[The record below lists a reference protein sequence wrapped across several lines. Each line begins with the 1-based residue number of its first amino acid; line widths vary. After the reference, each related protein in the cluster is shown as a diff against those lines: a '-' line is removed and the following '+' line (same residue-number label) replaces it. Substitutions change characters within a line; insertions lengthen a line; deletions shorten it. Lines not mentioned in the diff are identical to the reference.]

1 MNKNLN
7 PVKQGIFNQMDIVSK
22 LLKVSAC
29 VPILIIAAC
38 SSDGNGSNKP
48 IVSNNENTNKQIGL
62 LLPLSGRNGPL
73 GTNMMQA
80 AKLALSDSS
89 APKLDVFDTEQA
101 GGAAEAARKAIAAGD
116 GIILGPLTATNTTEV
131 ASVTSSQ
138 NVPVIAYTSDVSVVG
153 PNVWAFGVTPEQQ
166 VLTMVRA
173 AKNEGRTKFA
183 ALLPENPM
191 GKAMGAA
198 LTKACADLGLVA
210 PIITY
215 HTTSKDDITQQ
226 LKTLSNYDARV
237 QAAKSNPASQN
248 VSKSS
253 TDTANNDSNLLDELA
268 PSEAKSADGTKA
280 VQNLALGAPPFD
292 ALLLSDTGLQLQSV
306 IDALGETQVSSDK
319 VRIMG
324 PGLWGAFASKL
335 GKLQGAWYAS
345 PDPQKRKVFA
355 QQYRVKYGVTP
366 KPLADLTYDTAALA
380 NSLSKIGGYTTQNLT
395 RADGFDGVDG
405 LFVLQPDGHVKRD
418 LQIFQIQPSG
428 GGKIISTPSVIKP
441 AVGSTNS

>member
-1 MNKNLN
+1 MSF
-7 PVKQGIFNQMDIVSK
+7 ITK
-22 LLKVSAC
+22 LLKASVC
-29 VPILIIAAC
+29 VPVVIIAAC
-38 SSDGNGSNKP
+38 SSDGNGGNKP
-48 IVSNNENTNKQIGL
+48 VVSNVNTNKQIGL
-62 LLPLSGRNGPL
+62 LLPLSGRNGNL
-73 GTNMMQA
+73 GNNMMQA
-80 AKLALSDSS
+80 AKLALSDPS
-89 APKLDVFDTEQA
+89 APKLDVFDTEQT
-101 GGAAEAARKAIAAGD
+101 GGAAEAARKAVAAGD

-138 NVPVIAYTSDVSVVG
+138 NIPVIAYTSDVSVAG
-153 PNVWAFGVTPEQQ
+153 SNIWAFGVTPEQQ

-198 LTKACADLGLVA
+198 LTKACADLGLSQPVIA
-210 PIITY
+210 Y

-226 LKTLSNYDARV
+226 LKTLSNYDARI
-237 QAAKSNPASQN
+237 QTAQNDPGAQNGAKPA
-248 VSKSS
+248 
-253 TDTANNDSNLLDELA
+253 TDTSASNGDGNLLDELA
-268 PSEAKSADGTKA
+268 PSEAKPADATKDA
-280 VQNLALGAPPFD
+280 KNLALGAPPFD

-306 IDALGETQVSSDK
+306 IDALSETQVSSAK

-324 PGLWGAFASKL
+324 SGLWGAFASKL

-355 QQYRVKYGVTP
+355 QQYRAKYGVAP

-380 NSLSKIGGYTTQNLT
+380 NSLSKIGGYTNQNLT
-395 RADGFDGVDG
+395 RSEGFDGVDG

-428 GGKIISTPSVIKP
+428 GGRMISTPSVIKSTT
-441 AVGSTNS
+441 GSTNS